1 MRHCCHFPR
10 TLGDEVCMIWLLM
23 RFQWN
28 CLVDS
33 TFLWPIN
40 FLQSPEAAT
49 KRQAKADFQLSRSLP
64 PRLVLRAYMVTE
76 SRESGGLATT

>member
-1 MRHCCHFPR
+1 M
-10 TLGDEVCMIWLLM
+10 
-23 RFQWN
+23 
-28 CLVDS
+28 DS
-33 TFLWPIN
+33 TFLWPID
-40 FLQSPEAAT
+40 FLQSPEAAA